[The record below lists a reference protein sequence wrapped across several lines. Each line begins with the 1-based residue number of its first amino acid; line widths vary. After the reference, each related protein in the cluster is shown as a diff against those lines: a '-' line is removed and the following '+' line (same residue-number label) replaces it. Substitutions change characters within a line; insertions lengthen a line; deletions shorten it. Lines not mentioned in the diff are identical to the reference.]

1 MKTSVEI
8 QEDNRAKISV
18 EVEAQ
23 EVDTCLAK
31 TYKEFAN
38 RYTFPGFR
46 KGKAPRAIIDN
57 AFGPL
62 AVSGTVT
69 EELVEKY
76 APIAIDE
83 SGISPVGDPDFGE
96 AEIMVKKGEDFVF
109 SFFMN
114 QRQVFDLTSYDAVE
128 IEMPESEVSEA
139 EVQKQ
144 SEMMIEYYA
153 EYTQAAD
160 GAQVE
165 DGNRVVFDL
174 KAYNDKNEE
183 LANLCSDTFRY
194 GVGGGLLPESF
205 DEKVLGA
212 KVGDELEFSIPMPEK
227 TTMYTAALKGKTE
240 TISFKALVKG
250 IEIKTLPELTDA
262 WVEENLGYETVAE
275 FTERMKGMLVD
286 QKAQALPR
294 IKENRVLE
302 AIRERLDGEVPTELA
317 EEQEASLLQDFFGQ
331 LQSQG
336 VSFDSYLSQQGIT
349 SDEFKDDVKKQARDM
364 AAEELALT
372 AWAKHEGIT
381 ATEEDV
387 RAEFVRAGVE
397 DADALY
403 ENWREN
409 GRLHLIRDG
418 VVRQKALEDLVEK
431 AIVTEV
437 PYEA

>member
-1 MKTSVEI
+1 M
-8 QEDNRAKISV
+8 
-18 EVEAQ
+18 
-23 EVDTCLAK
+23 
-31 TYKEFAN
+31 
-38 RYTFPGFR
+38 
-46 KGKAPRAIIDN
+46 
-57 AFGPL
+57 
-62 AVSGTVT
+62 
-69 EELVEKY
+69 
-76 APIAIDE
+76 
-83 SGISPVGDPDFGE
+83 
-96 AEIMVKKGEDFVF
+96 
-109 SFFMN
+109 
-114 QRQVFDLTSYDAVE
+114 
-128 IEMPESEVSEA
+128 
-139 EVQKQ
+139 
-144 SEMMIEYYA
+144 
-153 EYTQAAD
+153 
-160 GAQVE
+160 
-165 DGNRVVFDL
+165 
-174 KAYNDKNEE
+174 
-183 LANLCSDTFRY
+183 
-194 GVGGGLLPESF
+194 LPESF
-205 DEKVLGA
+205 DEKVVGA

-240 TISFKALVKG
+240 TISFKALVKD

-275 FTERMKGMLVD
+275 FTERMKAMLVD

-397 DADALY
+397 DADVLY